1 MLGAMVLTLLGGLW
15 LLTLHVSTS
24 GSFPR
29 PLTAKQERDCLERM
43 SRGDRAARNELVEH
57 NLRLVAHIVK
67 KYYAVSGEQ
76 DDLISIGTIG
86 LIKAVETYNL
96 EKKTKFATYASRCI
110 ENEILMYFR
119 ARRKTAGDVSLE
131 DPLDTDRDGN
141 SLTLMELVS
150 DEEDIITRLDLTLK
164 AEKLREV
171 FGVLEG
177 REQRVLRLRED
188 GTWVRDM
195 LTGCY
200 PGFRKNAFPQ
210 SLTFET
216 DGVGYITAVRFQC
229 GYTAQGGM
237 QAVGDPDVVW
247 AGYAYIHPLLLCMM
261 AGPGAQEG
269 GRLLHPRARD
279 IIALVNESWYQGL
292 TYDAGSTHTAA
303 RVSCWGYL
311 REGEDTMLIP
321 VEDSCQFTGEFAIVW
336 K

>member
-1 MLGAMVLTLLGGLW
+1 MMYMLSAAVW
-15 LLTLHVSTS
+15 LLCNSLFFSLRLAGNP

-29 PLTAKQERDCLERM
+29 PLSAAEEKAYLERFAA
-43 SRGDRAARNELVEH
+43 GDLEARNVLIEH

-164 AEKLREV
+164 AEKLRKV

-177 REQRVLRLRED
+177 REQRVLRLRYGLDNRPPMTQRE
-188 GTWVRDM
+188 VA
-195 LTGCY
+195 
-200 PGFRKNAFPQ
+200 RKLGI
-210 SLTFET
+210 SRSY
-216 DGVGYITAVRFQC
+216 VS
-229 GYTAQGGM
+229 
-237 QAVGDPDVVW
+237 
-247 AGYAYIHPLLLCMM
+247 
-261 AGPGAQEG
+261 
-269 GRLLHPRARD
+269 RLEKHAIER
-279 IIALVNESWYQGL
+279 
-292 TYDAGSTHTAA
+292 
-303 RVSCWGYL
+303 L
-311 REGEDTMLIP
+311 REEMG
-321 VEDSCQFTGEFAIVW
+321 